1 MAPSLPVADF
11 IQRGRYTMT
20 VMQWFQKVSLILLVS
35 LVGFSAAQAQIKI
48 DVNSGSMEPVPIA
61 VPDFV
66 PVEDVETAAG
76 SLSDIG
82 ASISQV
88 ITSNLVS
95 TGLFRAIDQN
105 AFIEKITAA
114 PTRPRFA
121 AWRPLAAQ
129 ALVTGRMQI
138 LTDGNLRV
146 EFRLWDIVGEVQM
159 EGVGYNTPASNW
171 RRIAHV
177 ISDRI
182 YSRLTGEDGY
192 FDTRIVYIA
201 EQGDPL
207 NRMKRLAIMDQ
218 DGANQQFLTD
228 GSYLVLTPRFSP
240 NRQEITFLSYFD
252 DKPRVYLFNILSNRF
267 EVLGD
272 FPSMTFAPRFSPDG
286 NKVVMSLA
294 EDGNTDIYVM
304 DLPTR
309 KVTRLT
315 DNPGIDTSPSYSPD
329 GKYIVFNSDRGG
341 SQQLYVMDADGDDVH
356 RISFGRG
363 RYATPVWSPR
373 GDLIAFTKI
382 GDRKFRI
389 GVMRP
394 DGKGERLLTDAY
406 QDEGPTWSPNGRVLM
421 FFRTPPYDSAGNGG
435 KPSLWSVDL
444 TGYNERKVPTP
455 YDASDPAW
463 SPPLPVAN
471 R

>member
-1 MAPSLPVADF
+1 MISKIWAKISIL
-11 IQRGRYTMT
+11 
-20 VMQWFQKVSLILLVS
+20 LILLFAA
-35 LVGFSAAQAQIKI
+35 LPAQAQLKV
-48 DVNSGSMEPVPIA
+48 DVRSGRVDPVPVAI
-61 VPDFV
+61 PDFV
-66 PVEDVETAAG
+66 PIEDVETSTG
-76 SLSDIG
+76 NLSDIG
-82 ASISQV
+82 ASIAEV
-88 ITSNLVS
+88 VTSNLLS

-105 AFIEKITAA
+105 AFIEQITAA

-129 ALVTGRMQI
+129 ALVTGRLQ
-138 LTDGNLRV
+138 LLPNGNLRV
-146 EFRLWDIVGEVQM
+146 EFRLWDVVGEVQM

-182 YSRLTGEDGY
+182 YTRLTGEAGY

-201 EQGDPL
+201 EQGEPL
-207 NRMKRLAIMDQ
+207 SRTKRLAIMDQ

-228 GSYLVLTPRFSP
+228 GSFLVLTPRFSP

-272 FPSMTFAPRFSPDG
+272 FPNMTFAPRFSPDG
-286 NKVVMSLA
+286 NKVIMSLA
-294 EDGNTDIYVM
+294 EDGNSDIYVM
-304 DLPTR
+304 DLRSR

-315 DNPGIDTSPSYSPD
+315 NDPGIDTSPSYSPD
-329 GKYIVFNSDRGG
+329 GTKIVFNSDRGG
-341 SQQLYVMDADGDDVH
+341 SQQLYIMDADGDNVR

-389 GVMRP
+389 GVM
-394 DGKGERLLTDAY
+394 DTNGKGERLLTDAY

-421 FFRTPPYDSAGNGG
+421 FFRTPPYTASGGGG

-444 TGYNERKVPTP
+444 TGYNERQVPTP

-463 SPPLPVAN
+463 SPPLPVAS

>member
-1 MAPSLPVADF
+1 MNASDMIRKIASSFILVLVATLPAMAQLKVDVT
-11 IQRGRYTMT
+11 RGS
-20 VMQWFQKVSLILLVS
+20 V
-35 LVGFSAAQAQIKI
+35 
-48 DVNSGSMEPVPIA
+48 DPVPIA

-66 PVEDVETAAG
+66 PVEDVETPTG
-76 SLSDIG
+76 NLSDIG
-82 ASISQV
+82 ASITEV
-88 ITSNLVS
+88 ITANLVS

-105 AFIEKITAA
+105 AFIEQITAA
-114 PTRPRFA
+114 PTRPRFN

-129 ALVTGRMQI
+129 ALVTGRLQI
-138 LTDGNLRV
+138 LANGNLRV
-146 EFRLWDIVGEVQM
+146 EFRLWDVVGEVQM

-182 YSRLTGEDGY
+182 YTRLTGEAGY

-207 NRMKRLAIMDQ
+207 NRTKRLAIMDQ

-240 NRQEITFLSYFD
+240 NRQEITFLSYFND
-252 DKPRVYLFNILSNRF
+252 QPRVYLFNILSNRF

-272 FPSMTFAPRFSPDG
+272 FPNMTFAPRFSPDG
-286 NKVVMSLA
+286 NKVIMSLA
-294 EDGNTDIYVM
+294 EDGNSDIYLM
-304 DLPTR
+304 DLRTR
-309 KVTRLT
+309 NVQRLT
-315 DNPGIDTSPSYSPD
+315 SDPGIDTSPSFSPD
-329 GKYIVFNSDRGG
+329 GRKIVFNSDRGG
-341 SQQLYVMDADGDDVH
+341 SQQLYVMDPDGSNVH

-382 GDRKFRI
+382 GEGKFRI
-389 GVMRP
+389 GVMRT

-421 FFRTPPYDSAGNGG
+421 FFRTPRYRADGSGG

-444 TGYNERKVPTP
+444 TGYNELQVPTP

-463 SPPLPVAN
+463 SPPLPVTT

>member
-1 MAPSLPVADF
+1 MNAGSLL
-11 IQRGRYTMT
+11 
-20 VMQWFQKVSLILLVS
+20 KKLVS
-35 LVGFSAAQAQIKI
+35 SFFLIVISSVGATAQLKV
-48 DVNSGSMEPVPIA
+48 DVTRGSVDPVPIA
-61 VPDFV
+61 IPDFV
-66 PVEDVETAAG
+66 PVEDVETATG
-76 SLSDIG
+76 TLSDIG
-82 ASISQV
+82 ASITEV
-88 ITSNLVS
+88 VTANLVS

-105 AFIEKITAA
+105 AFIEQITAA
-114 PTRPRFA
+114 PTRPRFT

-129 ALVTGRMQI
+129 ALVTGRLQ
-138 LTDGNLRV
+138 LLANGNLRV
-146 EFRLWDIVGEVQM
+146 EFRLWDVVGEVQM

-182 YSRLTGEDGY
+182 YTRLTGEEGY

-207 NRMKRLAIMDQ
+207 DRTKRLAIMDQ

-240 NRQEITFLSYFD
+240 NRQEITFLSYFN

-272 FPSMTFAPRFSPDG
+272 FPNMTFAPRFSPDG
-286 NKVVMSLA
+286 NNVIMSLA
-294 EDGNTDIYVM
+294 EDGNTDIYLM
-304 DLPTR
+304 DLRTR
-309 KVTRLT
+309 AVTRLT
-315 DNPGIDTSPSYSPD
+315 NDPGIDTSPSFSPD
-329 GKYIVFNSDRGG
+329 GRKIVFNSDRGG
-341 SQQLYVMDADGDDVH
+341 SQQLYVMDPDGSNVH

-382 GDRKFRI
+382 GDGKFRI
-389 GVMRP
+389 GVMRT

-421 FFRTPPYDSAGNGG
+421 FFRTPPYRADGSGG

-444 TGYNERKVPTP
+444 TGYNEREVPTP

-463 SPPLPVAN
+463 SPPLPVTT

>member
-1 MAPSLPVADF
+1 MKAGSVVKAFVSSVFLIVFASVGASAQLKVDVT
-11 IQRGRYTMT
+11 RGS
-20 VMQWFQKVSLILLVS
+20 V
-35 LVGFSAAQAQIKI
+35 
-48 DVNSGSMEPVPIA
+48 DPVPIA
-61 VPDFV
+61 IPDFV
-66 PVEDVETAAG
+66 PVEDVETATG
-76 SLSDIG
+76 TLSDIG
-82 ASISQV
+82 ASITEV
-88 ITSNLVS
+88 ITANLVS

-105 AFIEKITAA
+105 AFIEQITAA
-114 PTRPRFA
+114 PTRPRFS

-129 ALVTGRMQI
+129 ALVSGRLQ
-138 LTDGNLRV
+138 LLANGNLRV
-146 EFRLWDIVGEVQM
+146 EFRLWDVVGEVQM

-182 YSRLTGEDGY
+182 YTRLTGEQGY

-207 NRMKRLAIMDQ
+207 NRTKRLAIMDQ

-240 NRQEITFLSYFD
+240 NRQEITFLSYFN

-272 FPSMTFAPRFSPDG
+272 FPNMTFAPRFSPDG
-286 NKVVMSLA
+286 NHVIMSLA
-294 EDGNTDIYVM
+294 EDGNTDIYLM
-304 DLPTR
+304 DLRTR
-309 KVTRLT
+309 EVTRLT
-315 DNPGIDTSPSYSPD
+315 DDPGIDTSPSFSPD
-329 GKYIVFNSDRGG
+329 GRKIVFNSDRGG
-341 SQQLYVMDADGDDVH
+341 SQQLYVMDPDGSNVH

-382 GDRKFRI
+382 GDGKFRI
-389 GVMRP
+389 GVMRT

-421 FFRTPPYDSAGNGG
+421 FFRTPPYRADGSGG

-444 TGYNERKVPTP
+444 TGYNEREVPTP

-463 SPPLPVAN
+463 SPPLPVTT

>member
-1 MAPSLPVADF
+1 MMTSFRLALGAIFVLVFSGMASAQLRVDVT
-11 IQRGRYTMT
+11 RGS
-20 VMQWFQKVSLILLVS
+20 V
-35 LVGFSAAQAQIKI
+35 
-48 DVNSGSMEPVPIA
+48 DPVPIA
-61 VPDFV
+61 VPEFA
-66 PVEDVETAAG
+66 PVVDVETAAG
-76 SLSDIG
+76 PLSDIG

-88 ITSNLVS
+88 IVSNLVS
-95 TGLFRAIDQN
+95 TGLFRAIDEN

-114 PTRPRFA
+114 PTRPNFGS
-121 AWRPLAAQ
+121 WRPLAVQ
-129 ALVTGRMQI
+129 GLVTGRLEI
-138 LTDGNLRV
+138 KPDGNLRV
-146 EFRLWDIVGEVQM
+146 EFRLWDVVTEVQM

-201 EQGDPL
+201 EQGAATD
-207 NRMKRLAIMDQ
+207 RKKRLAIMDQ
-218 DGANQQFLTD
+218 DGANQQLLTD

-240 NRQEITFLSYFD
+240 NRQEITFLSYFND
-252 DKPRVYLFNILSNRF
+252 QPRVYLFNILTNRF

-286 NKVVMSLA
+286 NKVIMSLA
-294 EDGNTDIYVM
+294 EEGNSDIYVL
-304 DLPTR
+304 DLRTR

-315 DNPGIDTSPSYSPD
+315 NDPGIDTSPSYSPD
-329 GKYIVFNSDRGG
+329 GSKIVFNSDRGG
-341 SQQLYVMDADGDDVH
+341 SQQLYVMDADGSNVH
-356 RISFGRG
+356 RISFGKG

-382 GDRKFRI
+382 GERKFRI
-389 GVMRP
+389 GVMHP
-394 DGKGERLLTDAY
+394 DGRGERLLTNAY

-421 FFRTPPYDSAGNGG
+421 YFRTTRFQNGAGG

-444 TGYNERKVPTP
+444 TGFNERQVATP
-455 YDASDPAW
+455 FDASDPAW
-463 SPPLPVAN
+463 SPPLPVTTKG

>member
-1 MAPSLPVADF
+1 MFRRIGIAVF
-11 IQRGRYTMT
+11 
-20 VMQWFQKVSLILLVS
+20 LI
-35 LVGFSAAQAQIKI
+35 VGCFTASAQAQLVVDITRASV
-48 DVNSGSMEPVPIA
+48 DPVPLA
-61 VPDFV
+61 VPEFV
-66 PVEDVETAAG
+66 PVEDVETPTG
-76 SLSDIG
+76 KLSDIG

-95 TGLFRAIDQN
+95 TGLFRAVDEN
-105 AFIEKITAA
+105 AFIEQIGADDA
-114 PTRPRFA
+114 RPRFA
-121 AWRPLAAQ
+121 AWRPLAVQ
-129 ALVTGRMQI
+129 ALVTGRLNM
-138 LTDGNLRV
+138 LPNGNLRV
-146 EFRLWDIVGEVQM
+146 EFRLWDVVAELQM
-159 EGVGYNTPASNW
+159 EGVGYTTPPSNW

-182 YSRLTGEDGY
+182 YSRLTGEQGY

-207 NRMKRLAIMDQ
+207 NRIKRLAIMDQ

-240 NRQEITFLSYFD
+240 NRQEITFLSYFND
-252 DKPRVYLFNILSNRF
+252 RPRVYLFNILSNRF

-272 FPSMTFAPRFSPDG
+272 FPNMTFAPRFSPDG
-286 NKVVMSLA
+286 NNVVMSLA
-294 EDGNTDIYVM
+294 DDANSDIYVM
-304 DLPTR
+304 DLRTR
-309 KVTRLT
+309 RERRLT
-315 DNPGIDTSPSYSPD
+315 DDPGIDTSPSYSPD
-329 GKYIVFNSDRGG
+329 GRRIVFNSDRGG
-341 SQQLYVMDADGDDVH
+341 SQQLYVMNADGTGVQ

-382 GDRKFRI
+382 GEGKFRI

-394 DGKGERLLTDAY
+394 DGSGERLLTDAY

-421 FFRTPPYDSAGNGG
+421 FFRTPPYNQGADGG

-444 TGYNERKVPTP
+444 TGYNERQVPTP
-455 YDASDPAW
+455 FDASDPAW
-463 SPPLPVAN
+463 SPPLPVTT
-471 R
+471 RDR